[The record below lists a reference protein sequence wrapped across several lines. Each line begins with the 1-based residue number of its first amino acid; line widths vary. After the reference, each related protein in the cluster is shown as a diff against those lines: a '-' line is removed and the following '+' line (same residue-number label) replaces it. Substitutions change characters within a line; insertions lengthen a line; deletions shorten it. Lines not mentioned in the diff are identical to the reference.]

1 MTLTVADGTFGYRRQ
16 HPILKDI
23 SFAIE
28 PGEIL
33 AILGPNGVGKTTLL
47 RCMIGLEKWNSGTSA
62 LDGVDIATMRPTQLW
77 RRIAYVPQSRN
88 AASVSLTGL
97 DMVTI
102 GRSAH
107 LPTLAQ
113 PGAREAR
120 MAAEVMAE
128 IGIEHLRDVPCGQM
142 SGGQFQMV
150 LIARAL
156 IAEPSLLVLDE
167 PETGL
172 DFKNQLIVL
181 DLLDRLAHTREISV
195 VMNTHY
201 PTHAL
206 RIADRSL
213 LLSGDGEPCVGP
225 TEDVITDENMRR
237 VFGVVVHLARV
248 EVDGEIHQSVLPLRV
263 ATGPAAAAR

>member
-1 MTLTVADGTFGYRRQ
+1 MTLTVESGTFGYRRKN
-16 HPILKDI
+16 PILRDI
-23 SFAIE
+23 SFTLE
-28 PGEIL
+28 PGRIL

-47 RCMIGLEKWNSGTSA
+47 RCMIGLERWNSGAST
-62 LDGVDIATMRPTQLW
+62 LDGVDIAAMAPSRLW
-77 RRIAYVPQSRN
+77 RRVSYVPQARN
-88 AASVSLTGL
+88 AASVSLTGV

-113 PGAREAR
+113 PVAREAR

-128 IGIEHLRDVPCGQM
+128 IGISHLRDVPCGQM

-156 IAEPSLLVLDE
+156 IAEPAVLVLDE

-181 DLLDRLAHTREISV
+181 DLLDTLAHTRGISV

-213 LLSGDGEPCVGP
+213 LLSGDGEPCFGP
-225 TEDVITDENMRR
+225 THEVITDENMRR
-237 VFGVVVHLARV
+237 VFGVEVHLARV
-248 EVDGEIHQSVLPLRV
+248 VIDGEVHQSVLPLRV